1 MTRTYDYEHIVTFDE
16 TNVVGNVYFANH
28 LRWQGHCRELF
39 LRERAPGVLAA
50 LAESLALVTTRC
62 SCEYFAE
69 LAALDRVQVRMS
81 LAELGQ
87 SRVVMRFDYF
97 RLGDREPELVARGEQ
112 QVACLERS
120 SDGLQPVPV
129 PDELRVA
136 LAPYE
141 SNERSER

>member
-1 MTRTYDYEHIVTFDE
+1 MTRTFDYEHVVTFDE
-16 TNVVGNVYFANH
+16 TNVVGNVYFVNH

-39 LRERAPGVLAA
+39 LAERAPGVVAA
-50 LAESLALVTTRC
+50 LGESLALVTTRC

-69 LAALDRVQVRMS
+69 LVAFDRVQVRMS

-87 SRVVMRFDYF
+87 SRVLMRFDYF
-97 RLGDREPELVARGEQ
+97 RVGDGAPELVARGEQ
-112 QVACLERS
+112 QIACLERTT
-120 SDGLQPVPV
+120 DGLRPVAV

-141 SNERSER
+141 SVLI